1 MLTKTDESEELWAW
15 PPGAGRGRGPGYP
28 LPRHGNVAHSRLHPS
43 AWLMPVARNRA
54 IDLLTRDD
62 QFRYI
67 VPELVHFLR
76 LRDLPG
82 ETPGFERRFRTTS
95 SA

>member
-1 MLTKTDESEELWAW
+1 
-15 PPGAGRGRGPGYP
+15 
-28 LPRHGNVAHSRLHPS
+28 
-43 AWLMPVARNRA
+43 MPVARNRA

-76 LRDLPG
+76 LRDLPR